1 MISVSKCKSIFALNS
16 FMPPA
21 PTISPPARL
30 LHGVITLCRPLN
42 SFPSN
47 QGAQLIQSV
56 NICSAPRPSGASS
69 FIAMLAGTPE
79 EQGSQRLP
87 KSGMGDAKSHH
98 VKTCSLSL
106 SRAFWHTDEKWFKVT
121 EVEIGYMC
129 KPLNPGVPDFSSICC
144 HVFMYCQVF
153 MDSAGLH

>member
-1 MISVSKCKSIFALNS
+1 MLIFAQHRDH
-16 FMPPA
+16 P
-21 PTISPPARL
+21 
-30 LHGVITLCRPLN
+30 
-42 SFPSN
+42 
-47 QGAQLIQSV
+47 
-56 NICSAPRPSGASS
+56 GASS

-79 EQGSQRLP
+79 EQGSQRLLP

-129 KPLNPGVPDFSSICC
+129 KPLNPGVPDFSSICY

-153 MDSAGLH
+153 MDSAGLPLELGTQHKTKRRNCLVIFLASGRTTPAA